1 MRNLETTGGLAEIFN
16 KKKEYENYDGIA
28 LSEHTFTANTSFIPS
43 SIEESFDLFI
53 RSPKSSYNYFL
64 DIFSDL
70 TLIAI
75 FLTIFLASIII
86 GFYFYY
92 FKPVTKNEYFEAVLI
107 MIGISSAGSE
117 DQITNQTIFRIIR
130 TSISMLIWIL
140 LSALSAFLISTLV
153 SDKPSLPFKSLEE
166 LFDSGYTLCL
176 DNTDYAYKI
185 ISKNLKW
192 KPFLNG
198 PKCSFKGLMRIYPLA
213 GCERVVKDERPYFPL
228 LCRSLEADKIAILP
242 SRKNTNN
249 QLLYHNFVT
258 LKCAVT
264 RVISGI
270 YPHYTAMISKVNNP
284 HKHEAESM

>member
-1 MRNLETTGGLAEIFN
+1 METTGLAEAFN
-16 KKKEYENYDGIA
+16 KKTEYKEFGGVA
-28 LSEHTFTANTSFIPS
+28 LNQHSFIANTSFLPS
-43 SIEESFDLFI
+43 SIEESYDLFI

-64 DIFSDL
+64 DIFSDS

-86 GFYFYY
+86 GLYFYY
-92 FKPVTKNEYFEAVLI
+92 FKPVTRNEYFEAVLI

-117 DQITNQTIFRIIR
+117 DQVTNQTIFRIIR

-166 LFDSGYTLCL
+166 LFNTGYTLCL
-176 DNTDYAYKI
+176 DDSEYPFKI

-198 PKCSFKGLMRIYPLA
+198 PKCNFKGLMKPTDFTGHEYLI
-213 GCERVVKDERPYFPL
+213 KIERPYFHL
-228 LCRSLEADKIAILP
+228 LCRSEESDKVAILS
-242 SRKNTNN
+242 SRQNTND
-249 QLLYHNFVT
+249 QLLYHNFMT
-258 LKCAVT
+258 LNCAVT

-270 YPHYTAMISKVNNP
+270 YPHYKAMISKVSNP
-284 HKHEAESM
+284 QKHKAESM